1 MSLSRFRRPKT
12 VEEEELAIENA
23 VPKSTRYKN
32 RWANGLFEE
41 WQRERERSVKEAVV
55 DQGLFKNY
63 NIEKVQSLNT
73 PLLHMDATSLNY
85 WLTKFVQE
93 VAKRSQERYPPR
105 TVYKIIAGIRRFIE
119 EKRPDANFSLLMQAT
134 TGNSR

>member
-32 RWANGLFEE
+32 GWANGLFEE
-41 WQRERERSVKEAVV
+41 RQRERSVKEAVV

-63 NIEKVQSLNT
+63 NIEKAQLLNT

-105 TVYKIIAGIRRFIE
+105 TVYGIIAGIRRFIE
-119 EKRPDANFSLLMQAT
+119 EKRPDANFSLLNA
-134 TGNSR
+134 NDNR

>member
-1 MSLSRFRRPKT
+1 MLLSPFRCPKT
-12 VEEEELAIENA
+12 VEEELAIKNA

-41 WQRERERSVKEAVV
+41 WQRERSVKEAVV

-73 PLLHMDATSLNY
+73 PLLHMDVISLNY
-85 WLTKFVQE
+85 WLTMFVQ
-93 VAKRSQERYPPR
+93 
-105 TVYKIIAGIRRFIE
+105 
-119 EKRPDANFSLLMQAT
+119 
-134 TGNSR
+134 